1 MTQDPKPAKSE
12 KKGDL
17 KSQLMQIIRFGL
29 IGGIAFV
36 IDYGL
41 LNFCTEVLH
50 IYYLTSSIISFT
62 VSVIFNYVASV
73 KWVFSVDNGKSS
85 GQNLTFFITFSI
97 IGLLINQLIMWVGT
111 DLGHIDYR
119 ITKLL
124 ATFIVMV
131 FNYITRKIYFEK
143 K

>member
-1 MTQDPKPAKSE
+1 M
-12 KKGDL
+12 
-17 KSQLMQIIRFGL
+17 SQLMQIIRFGL
-29 IGGIAFV
+29 IGGIAFL

-62 VSVIFNYVASV
+62 VSVIFNYIASV

-97 IGLLINQLIMWVGT
+97 FGLLINQLIMWVGT

-119 ITKLL
+119 ITKLI
-124 ATFIVMV
+124 ATFIVMI
-131 FNYITRKIYFEK
+131 FNYITRKIYFERK
-143 K
+143 QPQ

>member
-17 KSQLMQIIRFGL
+17 KNQLMQIIRFGL